1 MALDKDKMK
10 RLNGVIAGI
19 NKKFNNSVNFVS
31 KIKDELE
38 IKYYPTPSYEYNAML
53 GGGIAKGKIIEFY
66 GENSSGK
73 TSLAIE
79 IISHNQKID
88 PNFVAGWFE
97 TEGSVDPSQL
107 EAFGVDMD
115 RLVYWDQKEVGA
127 EQGFDI
133 LRSLVSSGE
142 FDMIVCN
149 SVAGL
154 CPTKEVED
162 EMDKANIALTARLL
176 SKLFRGITGGADKN
190 GTSLLFINQIR
201 NNVGVMFGNPE
212 TTTGKNISFQ

>member
-1 MALDKDKMK
+1 
-10 RLNGVIAGI
+10 
-19 NKKFNNSVNFVS
+19 
-31 KIKDELE
+31 
-38 IKYYPTPSYEYNAML
+38 
-53 GGGIAKGKIIEFY
+53 
-66 GENSSGK
+66 
-73 TSLAIE
+73 
-79 IISHNQKID
+79 
-88 PNFVAGWFE
+88 
-97 TEGSVDPSQL
+97 
-107 EAFGVDMD
+107 MD

-176 SKLFRGITGGADKN
+176 SKLFRVITGGADKN